1 MIFFLGYEFK
11 LLINNMEI
19 IYIILTDVKSNI
31 WLQIII
37 GIQL

>member
-1 MIFFLGYEFK
+1 MIFLGYEFK

-37 GIQL
+37 GTQL